1 MPRVEVMWMTGFSLA
16 IDCSDPEVLM
26 RFWADALGYVPQP
39 PPEGFDDWAT
49 YFRHIGV
56 PEEELQGATDV
67 YLVDP
72 AGVGPK
78 IFFQEVPEPKVVKN
92 RIHFDLN
99 ASGGRGLSMEVRK
112 QRVNAEA
119 ERLVRAGAT
128 RLRVDDS
135 ATVDHY
141 FVVLQDPEGNEFCI
155 N

>member
-1 MPRVEVMWMTGFSLA
+1 MTGFSLA

-26 RFWADALGYVPQP
+26 KFWGEALGYEPQP
-39 PPEGFDDWAT
+39 PPEGFADWAT

-92 RIHFDLN
+92 RIHFDLH
-99 ASGGRGLSMEVRK
+99 ASGGRGFPMEVRK
-112 QRVNAEA
+112 QRVDAEA
-119 ERLVRAGAT
+119 ERLVGAGAT
-128 RLRVDDS
+128 VVRVGD
-135 ATVDHY
+135 TGVVDHY
-141 FVVLQDPEGNEFCI
+141 HVVLQDPEGNEFCV